1 MEVFGDLAGGFATAL
16 HPINMAMLFVAV
28 VLGLVIGVLPGL
40 GGTSGVAILLPIT
53 VFLAQGSRRGWDATP
68 AIIFLAGIYWGALF
82 GGVMTSTLF
91 NMPGGPWAVVLLFDG
106 FPLAKRLGKPGLALA
121 SSFVSSFLGALVSTI
136 LFTFFALPIALKAL
150 EFGPAELFAVFV
162 LSFATLIGLG
172 AEAPMK
178 SLAMLALGLL
188 LAAVGFDTI
197 TGEPRLNF
205 GQISLLSGIS
215 FVPVTIG
222 LFGIGEI
229 LASAEEQGIGYVENI
244 SAKLGLR
251 DVFEA
256 VRELRKRL
264 RLVLSNAIIGFFF
277 GVLPGHGATAA
288 SFLGYGLARQYS
300 KNKENFG
307 KGEIS
312 GIMGPQS
319 AADSAG
325 VASLVPMI
333 TLGIPGS
340 PTSAVIMAGLFIW
353 GLQLGPVLFIQH
365 PDFVWG
371 LIASIYLGHLLTFIL
386 CLLAVPLLALIMRVP
401 YAIITPF
408 IVVISIIGSY
418 SLNNSMLDVFITVV
432 FGVIGYW
439 LRKMKY
445 PLAPLVVALVL
456 GDSTERE
463 LRKSLIAGAGNPGIF
478 FSSTLSTVVMI
489 LAAVVLILPLVGAVR
504 GRLRRAGVAADS
516 D

>member
-1 MEVFGDLAGGFATAL
+1 MPAGSVPVVATVGTGEPTVVTHRVVAMNSFQGKPIFQTQGDANNA
-16 HPINMAMLFVAV
+16 PDEKWVRQVQIR
-28 VLGLVIGVLPGL
+28 
-40 GGTSGVAILLPIT
+40 GVAWYAVPYLGY
-53 VFLAQGSRRGWDATP
+53 V
-68 AIIFLAGIYWGALF
+68 
-82 GGVMTSTLF
+82 TS
-91 NMPGGPWAVVLLFDG
+91 A
-106 FPLAKRLGKPGLALA
+106 
-121 SSFVSSFLGALVSTI
+121 
-136 LFTFFALPIALKAL
+136 
-150 EFGPAELFAVFV
+150 
-162 LSFATLIGLG
+162 
-172 AEAPMK
+172 
-178 SLAMLALGLL
+178 
-188 LAAVGFDTI
+188 I
-197 TGEPRLNF
+197 TGEQRLNF
-205 GQISLLSGIS
+205 GQVSLLSGIS

-244 SAKLGLR
+244 SAKLGLT
-251 DVFEA
+251 DVFQA
-256 VRELRKRL
+256 LRELRKRL

-300 KNKENFG
+300 SNKENFG

-353 GLQLGPVLFIQH
+353 GLQPGPVLFIQH

-386 CLLAVPLLALIMRVP
+386 CLLAVPLLAMIMRVP

-418 SLNNSMLDVFITVV
+418 SLNNSILDVFITVV
-432 FGVIGYW
+432 FGLIGYW

-463 LRKSLIAGAGNPGIF
+463 LRKALIAGHGSPLYF
-478 FSSTLSTVVMI
+478 FNSGLSTVLI
-489 LAAVVLILPLVGAVR
+489 LAAVVLVLIPLVRTIRARRRGA
-504 GRLRRAGVAADS
+504 APPAAVAHP
-516 D
+516 

>member
-1 MEVFGDLAGGFATAL
+1 M
-16 HPINMAMLFVAV
+16 
-28 VLGLVIGVLPGL
+28 
-40 GGTSGVAILLPIT
+40 
-53 VFLAQGSRRGWDATP
+53 
-68 AIIFLAGIYWGALF
+68 
-82 GGVMTSTLF
+82 
-91 NMPGGPWAVVLLFDG
+91 
-106 FPLAKRLGKPGLALA
+106 
-121 SSFVSSFLGALVSTI
+121 
-136 LFTFFALPIALKAL
+136 
-150 EFGPAELFAVFV
+150 
-162 LSFATLIGLG
+162 
-172 AEAPMK
+172 
-178 SLAMLALGLL
+178 
-188 LAAVGFDTI
+188 
-197 TGEPRLNF
+197 
-205 GQISLLSGIS
+205 
-215 FVPVTIG
+215 
-222 LFGIGEI
+222 
-229 LASAEEQGIGYVENI
+229 
-244 SAKLGLR
+244 
-251 DVFEA
+251 
-256 VRELRKRL
+256 
-264 RLVLSNAIIGFFF
+264 LSNAVIGFFF

-312 GIMGPQS
+312 GIMGPQA

-340 PTSAVIMAGLFIW
+340 PTSAVIMAGLFVW
-353 GLQLGPVLFIQH
+353 GLQPGPVLFIQH

-386 CLLAVPLLALIMRVP
+386 CLLAVPLLAMIMRVP

-463 LRKSLIAGAGNPGIF
+463 LRKALIGSPHRRARESALLLQQRTLDGPHADRPRARAHPTLPHPAGAPRRDR
-478 FSSTLSTVVMI
+478 
-489 LAAVVLILPLVGAVR
+489 R
-504 GRLRRAGVAADS
+504 GRLGAEAGPLAANTP
-516 D
+516 

>member
-1 MEVFGDLAGGFATAL
+1 
-16 HPINMAMLFVAV
+16 
-28 VLGLVIGVLPGL
+28 
-40 GGTSGVAILLPIT
+40 
-53 VFLAQGSRRGWDATP
+53 
-68 AIIFLAGIYWGALF
+68 
-82 GGVMTSTLF
+82 
-91 NMPGGPWAVVLLFDG
+91 
-106 FPLAKRLGKPGLALA
+106 
-121 SSFVSSFLGALVSTI
+121 
-136 LFTFFALPIALKAL
+136 
-150 EFGPAELFAVFV
+150 
-162 LSFATLIGLG
+162 
-172 AEAPMK
+172 MK

-197 TGEPRLNF
+197 TGEQRLNF
-205 GQISLLSGIS
+205 GFISLLSGIS

-229 LASAEEQGIGYVENI
+229 LASAEEQGIGTFENL
-244 SAKLGLR
+244 SAKLGLG
-251 DVFEA
+251 DVVQA
-256 VRELRKRL
+256 LVELRKRI
-264 RLVLSNAIIGFFF
+264 RLVVSNAIIGFFF

-312 GIMGPQS
+312 GIMGPQA

-340 PTSAVIMAGLFIW
+340 PTSAVIMAGLFVW
-353 GLQLGPVLFIQH
+353 GLQPGPVLFIQH

-371 LIASIYLGHLLTFIL
+371 LIASIYLGHLLTFVL
-386 CLLAVPLLALIMRVP
+386 CLLAVPLLAMIMRVP

-418 SLNNSMLDVFITVV
+418 SLNNSMLDVFITVL
-432 FGVIGYW
+432 FGIIGYW

-463 LRKSLIAGAGNPGIF
+463 LRKALIAGHGSPLYF
-478 FSSTLSTVVMI
+478 FSSPLSTVIML
-489 LAAVVLILPLVGAVR
+489 LALFLVLLPLAR
-504 GRLRRAGVAADS
+504 TLLARRRAARVVPEAA
-516 D
+516 